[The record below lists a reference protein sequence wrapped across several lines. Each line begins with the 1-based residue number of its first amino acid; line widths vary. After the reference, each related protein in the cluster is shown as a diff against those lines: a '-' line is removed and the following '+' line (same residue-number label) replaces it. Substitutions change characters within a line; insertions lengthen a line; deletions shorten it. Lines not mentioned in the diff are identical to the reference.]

1 MRTADEP
8 NIHLTSGGIV
18 GEGYSLGLRIT
29 DTQEERTVKNLR
41 RSASVLVLFLCAL
54 TIGPTVASAVTTGP
68 WPIGQD
74 APYEYLGWG
83 NPEPPVQVMNATGIT
98 QFTLAFMLSDGTCNP
113 AWDGERP
120 LLGGVDEAA
129 IHAIRRHGGDVV
141 VSFGGWSGQKLG
153 VVCPDAHA
161 LAAAYEKVIDTYK
174 LKAIDIDIEHTE
186 MYRDPPRRRVAH
198 ALGIV
203 HRDDPGLKIFV
214 TIGTNENGPD
224 STGKDLIDRLAAEG
238 VPADFTIMPFD
249 FGVPVKNMGRVSIR
263 AAEGLK
269 RDLMAA
275 YNESDTAAY
284 ATMGISS
291 MNGVTDE
298 ADEVVTVKD
307 FQEILAYAQAHHL
320 ARFTF
325 WSVNRDRSCKPGDDA
340 DSCSG
345 IRQAT
350 YAFTKIVA
358 GYHG

>member
-1 MRTADEP
+1 
-8 NIHLTSGGIV
+8 
-18 GEGYSLGLRIT
+18 
-29 DTQEERTVKNLR
+29 VKNLR
-41 RSASVLVLFLCAL
+41 RSISVVALALCAL
-54 TIGPTVASAVTTGP
+54 AIGPTLASAGATGP

-83 NPEPPVQVMNATGIT
+83 NPEPPVQVMKATGIT
-98 QFTLAFMLSDGTCNP
+98 QFTMAFMLSDGTCNP

-120 LLGGVDEAA
+120 LLGGVDQAA
-129 IHAIRRHGGDVV
+129 INRIRHNGGDVV

-153 VVCPDAHA
+153 VVCPTAKA
-161 LAAAYEKVIDTYK
+161 LAGAYEKVIDTYR

-186 MYRDPPRRRVAH
+186 MYRRGPRHRVARALATVH
-198 ALGIV
+198 A
-203 HRDDPGLKIFV
+203 DDPALKIFV

-224 STGKDLIDRLAAEG
+224 STGKDLIRKLAAEG

-269 RDLMAA
+269 QDLMAA
-275 YNESDTAAY
+275 YHESDTAAY

-298 ADEVVTVKD
+298 SDEVVTVQD
-307 FQEILAYAQAHHL
+307 FQEMLAYAQGHHL

-325 WSVNRDRSCKPGDDA
+325 WSLNRDRSCKPGDDA

-345 IRQAT
+345 IHQAR

-358 GYHG
+358 GFHG